1 MVMRNRGNG
10 FHAANA
16 AATDIGAGCKFAE
29 NALYGLRLTGSSST
43 ALIEA
48 EVGPGNANGI
58 LISNRAHALL
68 RRCEVGENLGHGVQL
83 NSWACVVMEGGRVL
97 RNGKK
102 SLKLSSSARNK
113 QGYLMLAGKQR
124 PVLKSQSPCTASFGC
139 KSSTEL
145 GIATSLGVLYFLLA
159 PLLLVLCLVIRGDTQ
174 ELLQDTVATAAV
186 GLHVGSGLVWLVLLP
201 IVSTCGIELEVNT
214 PNYIRHIETVAGF
227 AQVNGLALFC
237 IRLGLFWNLQP
248 SLVARSFCV
257 VMSLPPAIIL
267 FFCWGFLMVFLFS
280 PLINCIAR
288 RRQCCGIV
296 DDGQQAINIKKC
308 WEDLRMTGLSV
319 LLYLWVVGPLA
330 YVLSHA
336 GGSPWPWKD
345 HPMFCVGLLVLFAC
359 HAAQALASMLDPRWS
374 LFWGFTPEASW
385 RQQSPPPDLLL
396 LTRSYTGG
404 GSGRFIPEQSTVND
418 SSSKRTSGSCC
429 TGRLFHWS
437 NTTIIWALAG
447 ESLGYLVVV
456 VSSSG
461 PEGVLWGDDAV
472 DTGATFL
479 FLASGLFPLLLT
491 VLSVWDIATAARR
504 ARREAAAA
512 SASPGGGSR
521 PPAASLPPAA
531 DVEAQLRAP

>member
-1 MVMRNRGNG
+1 MKNRGNG

-29 NALYGLRLTGSSST
+29 NALYGLRLTGSSSS
-43 ALIEA
+43 ALVEA
-48 EVGPGNANGI
+48 EVGPGNANGV
-58 LISNRAHALL
+58 LVSNRAHALL
-68 RRCEVGENLGHGVQL
+68 RRCKVGENLGHGVQL
-83 NSWACVVMEGGRVL
+83 NSWACVVMEGGEVL
-97 RNGKK
+97 QNGKK
-102 SLKLSSSARNK
+102 SVKLSSSARNK
-113 QGYLMLAGKQR
+113 QGYLTLAGKQR
-124 PVLKSQSPCTASFGC
+124 PILKSQSPCTASFGC
-139 KSSTEL
+139 KSRAEL
-145 GIATSLGVLYFLLA
+145 GIATSLGALYFLLA
-159 PLLLVLCLVIRGDTQ
+159 PLLLVLCLVVRGETQ
-174 ELLQDTVATAAV
+174 ELLQDTVATTAV

-214 PNYIRHIETVAGF
+214 PSYIRHIETVAGF

-237 IRLGLFWNLQP
+237 VRIRLFWSLQP
-248 SLVARSFCV
+248 SLVARFFCV
-257 VMSLPPAIIL
+257 VMSLPPVIIL
-267 FFCWGFLMVFLFS
+267 FFCLGFLIVCVFS

-296 DDGQQAINIKKC
+296 DDGQQAINTKKC

-319 LLYLWVVGPLA
+319 MLYMWVVGPLA

-345 HPMFCVGLLVLFAC
+345 HPLFCIGLLVLFAC

-374 LFWGFTPEASW
+374 LFWGFTPESSW
-385 RQQSPPPDLLL
+385 RQQTPPPDLLL

-404 GSGRFIPEQSTVND
+404 GSGRFIPDQSTVNA
-418 SSSKRTSGSCC
+418 SSTTDGSRCK
-429 TGRLFHWS
+429 GLYSWS

-456 VSSSG
+456 ASNSG
-461 PEGVLWGDDAV
+461 SDGVLWGDDAV

-491 VLSVWDIATAARR
+491 VLSAWDIVTHRYKALM
-504 ARREAAAA
+504 AA
-512 SASPGGGSR
+512 SSGNGSGPA
-521 PPAASLPPAA
+521 PPPRPAA
-531 DVEAQLRAP
+531 DVDAQYEPTGPRQPGHAP